1 MRSISYL
8 ILSCNIVVAFA
19 FCIMLPFNA
28 HVIACLLLFNFLVF
42 FMICTME
49 LLLVLLLTM
58 TFLLIRPCR
67 SCSNETESC
76 FIVVFFEKEFLLFN
90 CFRFAMVSKPFQFF
104 MPHMGPK
111 WSIYLSLSLAY
122 FENKT

>member
-42 FMICTME
+42 IMICTME

-58 TFLLIRPCR
+58 TFLLIGPCR
-67 SCSNETESC
+67 SCSNE
-76 FIVVFFEKEFLLFN
+76 VVISVVQLF
-90 CFRFAMVSKPFQFF
+90 
-104 MPHMGPK
+104 
-111 WSIYLSLSLAY
+111 
-122 FENKT
+122 